1 MDDDNKRKRRRR
13 SRRWK
18 NRQRKRMPINV
29 AASFITT
36 ISLYCGIASIFASIR
51 LEYEIAAYWILG
63 SMIFDSLDGT
73 VARLTNSVS
82 DFGKELDSLADVIAF
97 GVAPAVLMY
106 NAYLLEGQ
114 ETGSE
119 LSPIAGLVT
128 IVYVI
133 FGALRLARYNVFQ
146 ADRQDLFIG
155 LPIPGAAGTIASFVL
170 FTHYFDLQVAFWVMS
185 PVVVTLAFLMVST
198 VRYPKKSMS
207 VFVLAPRKGFQLLVL
222 FVVGLAVFHYALE
235 YSPSIVLFPLA
246 VTYVLF
252 GVTNET
258 VTFLTRRRHLEDG
271 DPLSNETSSPG
282 ELR

>member
-1 MDDDNKRKRRRR
+1 MTDEGKRKRKRR

-36 ISLYCGIASIFASIR
+36 LSMYCGIASIFASIR
-51 LEYEIAAYWILG
+51 LEYELAAYWILG
-63 SMIFDSLDGT
+63 AIVCDTLDGT

-82 DFGKELDSLADVIAF
+82 EFGKELDSLSDVVSF

-106 NAYLLEGQ
+106 NAYLLEGRV
-114 ETGSE
+114 TGSE
-119 LSPIAGLVT
+119 LSPIAGLLT
-128 IVYVI
+128 ILYVI

-146 ADRQDLFIG
+146 ADRQDVFVG
-155 LPIPGAAGTIASFVL
+155 LPIPAAAGTIASFVL
-170 FTHYFDLQVAFWVMS
+170 FSNYFELQVALWVMS
-185 PVVVTLAFLMVST
+185 PVVFILSFLMVST

-207 VFVLAPRKGFQLLVL
+207 VFMLAPRKGFQLLVL
-222 FVVGLAVFHYALE
+222 FVVGIAVFHYALE
-235 YSPSIVLFPLA
+235 YSPSIVLFPLG

-258 VTFLTRRRHLEDG
+258 VAFVTRKGPISAG
-271 DPLSNETSSPG
+271 DVTVSKSSQGETP
-282 ELR
+282 